1 MGFLGKILNAVNG
14 NKTAI
19 GGGVM
24 LLGQVLGFDAAAVAP
39 AVTDVL
45 TNVGGAVVSVG
56 LAHKGIKSLFSILKG
71 RK

>member
-1 MGFLGKILNAVNG
+1 MGFLRKILGAVNG

-39 AVTDVL
+39 AVTDIL
-45 TNVGGAVVSVG
+45 TNAGGAIVSVG
-56 LAHKGIKSLFSILKG
+56 LVHKGIKSLFNVFKG
-71 RK
+71 GK